1 MGKQAPKNVGPGR
14 SGKGYGSGAMTD
26 LTADEVP
33 ENAVLS
39 NRDKARHSKERG
51 LDSKRV
57 ETEQLRDHG
66 ANRDPA

>member
-1 MGKQAPKNVGPGR
+1 
-14 SGKGYGSGAMTD
+14 MTD
-26 LTADEVP
+26 LTADAVP

-39 NRDKARHSKERG
+39 NRDKPRHSKERG

-66 ANRDPA
+66 ANRDSA

>member
-1 MGKQAPKNVGPGR
+1 MVKQVPKNVGPGR
-14 SGKGYGSGAMTD
+14 SGKGDGSGAMTD
-26 LTADEVP
+26 LNARDVP